1 MHRAGAHWKTHAPH
15 TDKRQCGWDVETYEY
30 WMNELAKEQQRPTT
44 IGKSGIAK
52 VPSTIYWT
60 PSNPVP
66 ELWWAPHVHSF
77 RTLPSSGLPPP
88 AHTGVTFTT
97 LTLNIPVYLG
107 GLLGRIRSLGAR
119 VVRFRLPAHRGGLA
133 LALDRV
139 DGVLEGG
146 GGDPLASGADL
157 KSGSDDD
164 DDDDDDDDGSGDGR
178 REGEGGAGAGRGKA
192 TAYVNCTGLGARTLV
207 PDAAVYPVRGVTVLV
222 KGEASGVRVLEGK
235 DAVGYVIPRKGSG
248 TTVLGGTKESG
259 KWEAEAEEEV
269 TRGILE
275 RCRELAPELLTGRKK
290 ERGDGVGSGGEDDE
304 EGDFEVLKV
313 NVGRRPAREGGARV
327 ELDREIGKDRIL
339 VHCYGHA
346 GAGFQNSVGSAREVI
361 QILKDRLVAP
371 EGTSSIDSKAKL

>member
-1 MHRAGAHWKTHAPH
+1 MSLQGSHIVVLGAGVVGLQTAVFLLEAGCKVTLIAEHLPGDQSIEYTSPWAGAHWKTHAQH

-52 VPSTIYWT
+52 VPSMMSWT
-60 PSNPVP
+60 PSHPVP

-77 RTLPSSGLPPP
+77 RTLSDAGLPPT
-88 AHTGVTFTT
+88 AHTGVAFTT
-97 LTLNIPVYLG
+97 LALNVPVYLAH
-107 GLLGRIRSLGAR
+107 LLARIRSLGGR
-119 VVRFRLPAHRGGLA
+119 VVRFRLPTHGGLA

-139 DGVLEGG
+139 DAVLE
-146 GGDPLASGADL
+146 P
-157 KSGSDDD
+157 
-164 DDDDDDDDGSGDGR
+164 
-178 REGEGGAGAGRGKA
+178 A

-207 PDAAVYPVRGVTVLV
+207 PDSAVYPVRGVTVLV

-248 TTVLGGTKESG
+248 TTVLGGTKEGG
-259 KWEAEAEEEV
+259 KWEVEAEEEV

-290 ERGDGVGSGGEDDE
+290 ERGGGVGKGSEEDE

-346 GAGFQNSVGSAREVI
+346 GAGFQNSVGSAREVV
-361 QILKDRLVAP
+361 QILKDRLVAS
-371 EGTSSIDSKAKL
+371 ESTSSADSKARL